1 MDRIDEIFNVLVQ
14 YEKAIDNNDMSA
26 TLDSY
31 LGYVDKLYVRYFGQN
46 HSEISAYLKGLYL
59 LGADAHHDTVKRVV
73 FDIIHILEKE

>member
-1 MDRIDEIFNVLVQ
+1 MSRIDEIFNALVQ
-14 YEKAIDNNDMSA
+14 YEKAVDENDTTA
-26 TLDSY
+26 TIDSY

-59 LGADAHHDTVKRVV
+59 LGSDAQHETVKRVV

>member
-14 YEKAIDNNDMSA
+14 YEKAVDKEDTSA

-46 HSEISAYLKGLYL
+46 HSEISAYLRGLYL